1 MARREHSLLELR
13 QKLRLRKFDSSE
25 IEPVLQRLVD
35 ENLQSEARFCE
46 VFVRS
51 RAERGYGPLRIRNEL
66 QQRGVTSELIAEQ
79 LALYEFEWFDI
90 LQRLLKKRLA
100 HGAELDRKGVAKQQ
114 RYLLGR
120 GFCAEEVRKVLK
132 RFETGEQWR

>member
-1 MARREHSLLELR
+1 MLELR
-13 QKLRLRKFDSSE
+13 QKLRLRNFDSSE

-35 ENLQSEARFCE
+35 KNLQSEARFCE

-66 QQRGVTSELIAEQ
+66 QQRGVTSELITEH

-90 LQRLLKKRLA
+90 LQRLLEKRLA

-120 GFCAEEVRKVLK
+120 GFCAEEVHKVLK
-132 RFETGEQWR
+132 RFETGEQRR